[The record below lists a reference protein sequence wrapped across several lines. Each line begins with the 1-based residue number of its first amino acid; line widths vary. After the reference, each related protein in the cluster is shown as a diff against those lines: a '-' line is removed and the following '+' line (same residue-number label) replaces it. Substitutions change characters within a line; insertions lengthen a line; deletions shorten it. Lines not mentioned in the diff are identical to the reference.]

1 MDQNDQTL
9 AYKYTFTFDDKRE
22 KEFTFNLHRSNLQL
36 LSPERSHFP
45 DWTKLDFH
53 KCPNCPLETN
63 KYCPAAVG
71 TIELIEFFDDVSSI
85 EEIDVRIE
93 TDSRTY
99 SKHTSMQHGVSSM
112 LGICMATSGCP
123 IIAKLKPM
131 ARFHLPFASA
141 EETTFRAMSM
151 YLLGQYFLQL
161 RNMKPDWKFKKL
173 EKIYKDIQ
181 IVNRSFARRL
191 KAVAK
196 DDASLNALVILD
208 TFAHFVL
215 FEIDDNILN
224 ELENLYSVYFEEE

>member
-161 RNMKPDWKFKKL
+161 RNMEPDWKLKKL

-181 IVNRSFARRL
+181 IVNRSFAGRL